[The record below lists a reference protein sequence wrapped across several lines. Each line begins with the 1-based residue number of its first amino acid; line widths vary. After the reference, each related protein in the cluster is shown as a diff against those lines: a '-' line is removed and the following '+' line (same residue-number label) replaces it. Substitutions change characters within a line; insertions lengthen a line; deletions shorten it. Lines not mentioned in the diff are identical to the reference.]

1 MGKKK
6 KVKETYEEIA
16 VEKTVKENYADVLNE
31 TNEILLDA
39 QELGFAKGRY
49 AKEEPEPNRA
59 RTICDADI
67 IIGLLEMDSAV
78 KKIDE
83 LNKRID
89 NIIDAHE
96 RCKTLRNL

>member
-1 MGKKK
+1 MAKKK
-6 KVKETYEEIA
+6 TVKETYEEIA

-39 QELGFAKGRY
+39 PVRVDLGYLNQEIQKLNKRLTEISNLINGVIVECNYNFGHDKS
-49 AKEEPEPNRA
+49 
-59 RTICDADI
+59 I
-67 IIGLLEMDSAV
+67 
-78 KKIDE
+78 
-83 LNKRID
+83 NKRID

>member
-1 MGKKK
+1 MAKKK

-16 VEKTVKENYADVLNE
+16 VVETV
-31 TNEILLDA
+31 
-39 QELGFAKGRY
+39 
-49 AKEEPEPNRA
+49 KEEPEPNRA

>member
-1 MGKKK
+1 MARKKT
-6 KVKETYEEIA
+6 VKETHEEIA
-16 VEKTVKENYADVLNE
+16 VVDERIRNDG
-31 TNEILLDA
+31 EIHTA
-39 QELGFAKGRY
+39 QGRY
-49 AKEEPEPNRA
+49 YTEEEPEPNRA

-83 LNKRID
+83 LNLRID

-96 RCKTLRNL
+96 HCQKLKGL

>member
-1 MGKKK
+1 MARKK

-16 VEKTVKENYADVLNE
+16 VVETLNATNDVIIANCLVEDVKQLLAENE
-31 TNEILLDA
+31 TDIREEI
-39 QELGFAKGRY
+39 QK
-49 AKEEPEPNRA
+49 
-59 RTICDADI
+59 
-67 IIGLLEMDSAV
+67 
-78 KKIDE
+78 